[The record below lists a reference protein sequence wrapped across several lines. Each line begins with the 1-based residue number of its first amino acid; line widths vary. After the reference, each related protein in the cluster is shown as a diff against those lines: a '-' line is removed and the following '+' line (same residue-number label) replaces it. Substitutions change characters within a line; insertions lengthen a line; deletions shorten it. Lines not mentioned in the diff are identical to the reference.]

1 MDAINRTRKRVRAQQ
16 PVEFF
21 DQALIDVDGTLVG
34 TDAECKEGV
43 DIAYDGTWS
52 YHPLLVSLANTKE
65 PLYLVNRSGNR
76 PSHELAASF
85 IDRAVLLC
93 RQAGFRSFLVRG
105 DTDFTQTK
113 HLDRWDDAG
122 DLRFLFGIDARPN
135 LVALAEQLPDS
146 AYSFLER
153 PVPPI
158 KTVPRQRP
166 HGTKHES
173 SRSGA
178 SRPFTP
184 GLTHHFSQRFQGSEP
199 VQSTSTRF
207 STPPGGGDGGCSFLY
222 FFSRP

>member
-1 MDAINRTRKRVRAQQ
+1 MDAINRTRKRVWAQQ

-21 DQALIDVDGTLVG
+21 DQAIIDVDGTLVG

-43 DIAYDGTWS
+43 DIAYDGTWG

-122 DLRFLFGIDARPN
+122 DVRFVFGIDARAQSGGPGRATAG
-135 LVALAEQLPDS
+135 LGVQLPGAAGASDQDR
-146 AYSFLER
+146 AAAAT
-153 PVPPI
+153 P
-158 KTVPRQRP
+158 TAQ
-166 HGTKHES
+166 GDES

-178 SRPFTP
+178 SRP
-184 GLTHHFSQRFQGSEP
+184 
-199 VQSTSTRF
+199 STR
-207 STPPGGGDGGCSFLY
+207 
-222 FFSRP
+222 SRRWLPSSITGRWLATGIIA